1 MTPAP
6 SRINRQATASL
17 DAIIITGELASR
29 PSRRPDYEIENRA
42 MVALAEELSNSPETI
57 LQRLAVVTLDL
68 CQAGSAGISLLVE
81 EPAGLFFR
89 WPAIAGAWR
98 HQVGGGT
105 PRNFGPC
112 GVVLDTNAPQLF
124 SHPERYYSYLE
135 PVSPPIVEVLLI
147 PFYVNHQAVG
157 TIWVVSHDEGR
168 KFDSEDLRRM
178 STLTK
183 IACAAYQILLDSGAL
198 KKPASAVQNQ
208 DSILTT
214 REREVLHLLADGKAT
229 KEIAQKLNVSNKTIE
244 SHRRN
249 LMEKLR
255 LYTVAELT
263 KYAIREG
270 VTSA

>member
-1 MTPAP
+1 MPTL
-6 SRINRQATASL
+6 RINRQATSSL
-17 DAIIITGELASR
+17 DAVIITDELSTR
-29 PSRRPDYEIENRA
+29 PLRRPDYEIENRA

-57 LQRLAVVTLDL
+57 LQRLAAVTLDL
-68 CQAGSAGISLLVE
+68 CQAGSAGISLLVQ
-81 EPAGLFFR
+81 EPVGLFFR

-124 SHPERYYSYLE
+124 SHPARYYSYLE
-135 PVSPPIVEVLLI
+135 PVTPPLIEVLLI

-157 TIWVVSHDEGR
+157 TIWVVSHDEAR

-178 STLTK
+178 SSLTK
-183 IACAAYQILLDSGAL
+183 FACAAYQILLEAGSM
-198 KKPASAVQNQ
+198 KTPPCAVEDQA
-208 DSILTT
+208 SILTG
-214 REREVLHLLADGKAT
+214 REREVLHFLADGKAI
-229 KEIAQKLNVSNKTIE
+229 KEIARTLDLSNKTIE

-249 LMEKLR
+249 LMDKLR
-255 LYTVAELT
+255 LYSIAELT